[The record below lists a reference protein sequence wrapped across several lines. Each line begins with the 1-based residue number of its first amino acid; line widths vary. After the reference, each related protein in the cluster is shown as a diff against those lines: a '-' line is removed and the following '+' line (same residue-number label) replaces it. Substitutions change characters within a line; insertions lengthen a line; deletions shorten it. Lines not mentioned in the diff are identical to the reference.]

1 VVILQ
6 SSLRRAREV
15 GGRRDR
21 SPERK
26 MRFGLREGEVRVRK
40 FKV

>member
-1 VVILQ
+1 VIILQ

-15 GGRRDR
+15 GGRWDR

-26 MRFGLREGEVRVRK
+26 MRFSLREGEVSVRR
-40 FKV
+40 FKA